1 VIRDALDRAA
11 LDQLPGRQRAASWVV
26 CRVATVSPRRQETV
40 PMARSDALTLLDV
53 MQAVREAAANEQETL
68 ATVVHLIASGQVRL
82 SDDAM
87 KAIQEL
93 SAITDVAA

>member
-1 VIRDALDRAA
+1 MATSPVVTLCEVI
-11 LDQLPGRQRAASWVV
+11 
-26 CRVATVSPRRQETV
+26 
-40 PMARSDALTLLDV
+40 
-53 MQAVREAAANEQETL
+53 QAVSEVAANEQETL
-68 ATVVHLIASGQVRL
+68 ATVVHLITSGQVRL

>member
-1 VIRDALDRAA
+1 ML
-11 LDQLPGRQRAASWVV
+11 LWYWVS
-26 CRVATVSPRRQETV
+26 CSTTTVDLFAQETI
-40 PMARSDALTLLDV
+40 PMVSSDALTLLDV

-68 ATVVHLIASGQVRL
+68 ATVVHLISSGQVRL
-82 SDDAM
+82 SDNAI

>member
-1 VIRDALDRAA
+1 ML
-11 LDQLPGRQRAASWVV
+11 LWSWVSCSTTPV
-26 CRVATVSPRRQETV
+26 DLLAQETV
-40 PMARSDALTLLDV
+40 SMARSDALTLLDV

-68 ATVVHLIASGQVRL
+68 DTVGHLLTSGQVRL

>member
-1 VIRDALDRAA
+1 ML
-11 LDQLPGRQRAASWVV
+11 LGYWVS
-26 CRVATVSPRRQETV
+26 CSTTTVDLFAQETI
-40 PMARSDALTLLDV
+40 PMVSSDVLTLLDV

-68 ATVVHLIASGQVRL
+68 ATVVHLISSGQVRL
-82 SDDAM
+82 SDDAI

>member
-1 VIRDALDRAA
+1 ML
-11 LDQLPGRQRAASWVV
+11 LWSWVSCSTTSV
-26 CRVATVSPRRQETV
+26 DLLAQETV

-68 ATVVHLIASGQVRL
+68 ATVVHLISSGQVRL

>member
-1 VIRDALDRAA
+1 ML
-11 LDQLPGRQRAASWVV
+11 LGYWVS
-26 CRVATVSPRRQETV
+26 CSTTTVDPCAQETV
-40 PMARSDALTLLDV
+40 PMARSDAVTLLDV
-53 MQAVREAAANEQETL
+53 MQAVREAAVNEQETL
-68 ATVVHLIASGQVRL
+68 ATVVHLISSGQVRL

>member
-1 VIRDALDRAA
+1 
-11 LDQLPGRQRAASWVV
+11 
-26 CRVATVSPRRQETV
+26 
-40 PMARSDALTLLDV
+40 MARSDALTLLDV
-53 MQAVREAAANEQETL
+53 MQAVREAAANKQETL
-68 ATVVHLIASGQVRL
+68 APVVHLLASGQVRL

>member
-1 VIRDALDRAA
+1 ML
-11 LDQLPGRQRAASWVV
+11 LWYWVS
-26 CRVATVSPRRQETV
+26 CSTTTVDLCAQETV
-40 PMARSDALTLLDV
+40 PMVRSDVLTLLDV

-68 ATVVHLIASGQVRL
+68 ATVVHLISSGQVRL

-87 KAIQEL
+87 KAIQGL

>member
-1 VIRDALDRAA
+1 
-11 LDQLPGRQRAASWVV
+11 
-26 CRVATVSPRRQETV
+26 
-40 PMARSDALTLLDV
+40 MARPQTQALRLCDV

-68 ATVVHLIASGQVRL
+68 ATVVHLISSGQVRL
-82 SDDAM
+82 SDDAI